1 MLLFIS
7 RETAC
12 ISEVLF
18 SYLLCD
24 QVCVRVH
31 MWLSQ
36 QNSAVMYVRVCVCV
50 YFSFLCLVIVIQL
63 SPAPAPS
70 QRAGII
76 QSIALSPTAPFC
88 TLLTSS
94 NSLQL
99 CCYTFTLYSSILW
112 RQTFVV
118 SQRETGLG
126 RKVSI
131 LLPTESYFH
140 SEPHTHCVGYRW
152 IKACAACPWPDLPSH
167 FILSFLLLHVSVPV
181 AGQCLC
187 VFVCAYA
194 CVDMHWM
201 INPPYSWLRRIT
213 VHAAFLHDTVFWVAF
228 CFWRRL

>member
-1 MLLFIS
+1 MTWAEQKKEKLKNTSLMLLFIS
-7 RETAC
+7 QENTC

-18 SYLLCD
+18 SYLLCH

-36 QNSAVMYVRVCVCV
+36 LNRAVTYVRVCVCVCV

-94 NSLQL
+94 NSLQP
-99 CCYTFTLYSSILW
+99 CCYTFTVYSSILW
-112 RQTFVV
+112 PFVV

-126 RKVSI
+126 IKVSI
-131 LLPTESYFH
+131 FLPTESYFQ
-140 SEPHTHCVGYRW
+140 S
-152 IKACAACPWPDLPSH
+152 D
-167 FILSFLLLHVSVPV
+167 F
-181 AGQCLC
+181 
-187 VFVCAYA
+187 
-194 CVDMHWM
+194 
-201 INPPYSWLRRIT
+201 YSSII
-213 VHAAFLHDTVFWVAF
+213 
-228 CFWRRL
+228 